1 MPLAAMGCKSLEE
14 SAMADLAVLGI
25 VVVAVSGVGIAAS
38 LPILK
43 VTRAFGWT

>member
-1 MPLAAMGCKSLEE
+1 
-14 SAMADLAVLGI
+14 MADLAVLGI